1 MMRACFERAL
11 ALWVWGPSADRWAG
25 FAALTDNGDF
35 AGDGFLADFDIEIL
49 HSALDGVAAAPP
61 KPRIGDQAGGAGS
74 RSALS
79 AQVCRQYRSN
89 RGRMPVLSAARYDP
103 TQRPSTRDITRHE
116 QVSMQPRCFYWQ
128 TANLFDPFAAAAGSP
143 ATKSSLSAACCATA
157 AAIFQKILHILPPIV
172 EGDFFFRLDSA
183 HCYDYDPALAA
194 HWFCI
199 RPAGMID
206 VTRRVPSR
214 RAVDGP
220 SLVDLEL
227 ISGAACLTPIGFFG
241 GNAPAAIRRDID
253 PSLDWLCREQTEP
266 SDRTTNPKGARGH
279 RSRIAANFH
288 NVTSN
293 RRDVRVLLSEEI
305 GDHCLRCVMR
315 LEQRSRRR

>member
-1 MMRACFERAL
+1 MTRCVATAAMRNSESLRI
-11 ALWVWGPSADRWAG
+11 
-25 FAALTDNGDF
+25 NGDTVWSMTVSF
-35 AGDGFLADFDIEIL
+35 GLRNQFSTIAPLCEQYTAGL
-49 HSALDGVAAAPP
+49 PP
-61 KPRIGDQAGGAGS
+61 NCLGD
-74 RSALS
+74 
-79 AQVCRQYRSN
+79 
-89 RGRMPVLSAARYDP
+89 DP
-103 TQRPSTRDITRHE
+103 TQRPSTRDIASHD
-116 QVSMQPRCFYWQ
+116 QVRMQPRCFYWQ
-128 TANLFDPFAAAAGSP
+128 TANLFDPFAAAARSP
-143 ATKSSLSAACCATA
+143 ATKSSLSSACCAKA

-315 LEQRSRRR
+315 LEHRSRRRQDAHLNHRARCSARGNRQSQHRASGKSCSSCYR

>member
-1 MMRACFERAL
+1 MTATWRDCAKAGRSPQSIIRADGRFCPHFL
-11 ALWVWGPSADRWAG
+11 
-25 FAALTDNGDF
+25 GD
-35 AGDGFLADFDIEIL
+35 
-49 HSALDGVAAAPP
+49 
-61 KPRIGDQAGGAGS
+61 
-74 RSALS
+74 
-79 AQVCRQYRSN
+79 
-89 RGRMPVLSAARYDP
+89 DP
-103 TQRPSTRDITRHE
+103 TQRPSTRDIASHD
-116 QVSMQPRCFYWQ
+116 QVRMQPRCFYWQ
-128 TANLFDPFAAAAGSP
+128 TANLFDPFAAAARSP
-143 ATKSSLSAACCATA
+143 ATKSSLSSACCATA

-183 HCYDYDPALAA
+183 QCYDHDPALAS

-227 ISGAACLTPIGFFG
+227 VSGAACLTPIGFFG

-266 SDRTTNPKGARGH
+266 SDGTTNPKGARGH
-279 RSRIAANFH
+279 QSRIAANFH

-293 RRDVRVLLSEEI
+293 RRNVTSMGRRLGGKRSDIVFGRAHRRVLVLGPGGAPGIAPPLVELAII
-305 GDHCLRCVMR
+305 GPETAGIATQLQAEKTGFVSGNSKENNRGR
-315 LEQRSRRR
+315 LG